1 MLGIILAEYLVT
13 LTRQQYID
21 VVVTADSRHEAIANA
36 DEYVE
41 GGQISDETSWIYEG
55 TCEELD

>member
-1 MLGIILAEYLVT
+1 LADYLVT

-21 VVVTADSRHEAIANA
+21 VVVTADSRHEAIANV

-41 GGQISDETSWIYEG
+41 GGQIAYETEWRYEG
-55 TCEELD
+55 FCEELDA